1 MYIFNKTADSSYFK
15 VVSLLSTIC
24 LQAYSFQSFVV
35 IAKSGGGASQRGKKG
50 FCLLLVFSQLK

>member
-35 IAKSGGGASQRGKKG
+35 IAKSGGGASQREEKR
-50 FCLLLVFSQLK
+50 LLLVAGFLS

>member
-35 IAKSGGGASQRGKKG
+35 IAKSGGGASQRGKKR
-50 FCLLLVFSQLK
+50 LLLVAGFLS